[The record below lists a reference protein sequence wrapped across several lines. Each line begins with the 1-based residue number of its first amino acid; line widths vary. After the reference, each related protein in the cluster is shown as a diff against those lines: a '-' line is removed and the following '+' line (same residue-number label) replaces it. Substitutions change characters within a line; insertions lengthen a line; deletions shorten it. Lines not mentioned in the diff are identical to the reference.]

1 LLYLGVKRSSK
12 IDNRQSTK
20 LFIVEIDFS
29 TYTKIQPIQT
39 LYQTS
44 QGPRKYFH
52 LQIGWTDIF
61 LDAFWD
67 QHKLPCTFIIKNHNV
82 SLSGRGNFIQ
92 FNGECKDSNCRVKFF
107 GDINDE
113 PKPEENVVINFY
125 ATDTTNVEHSDDK
138 KRFLH
143 FTKRQIIG
151 EEVDKIG
158 ATNWRRKY
166 ADKTMEYGDKKPP
179 TLFKTSVLRK
189 AKQNVVD
196 IDLGISKYSP
206 IESLI
211 ELKHGAEHSNSIH
224 TISCDKFFV
233 HYWTP
238 IQCHLYK

>member
-1 LLYLGVKRSSK
+1 M
-12 IDNRQSTK
+12 
-20 LFIVEIDFS
+20 
-29 TYTKIQPIQT
+29 
-39 LYQTS
+39 
-44 QGPRKYFH
+44 
-52 LQIGWTDIF
+52 
-61 LDAFWD
+61 
-67 QHKLPCTFIIKNHNV
+67 
-82 SLSGRGNFIQ
+82 
-92 FNGECKDSNCRVKFF
+92 F

-113 PKPEENVVINFY
+113 PQPEENVVINFY

-143 FTKRQIIG
+143 FTKRQIVG

-166 ADKTMEYGDKKPP
+166 GDKTMEYGDKKTP

-196 IDLGISKYSP
+196 MDLGISKSSP

-211 ELKHGAEHSNSIH
+211 ELKHGDEHSNSIH

-233 HYWTP
+233 QYWTP
-238 IQCHLYK
+238 IQCHLYKEIRRNKWVTASIDATGSLILPLKRTSNMLSSGHNSCTK